1 MKGIKRILSEI
12 LILFLL
18 SVPAPAACADLY
30 AFSSDTGRVLD
41 SFAAEYGWSREK
53 IESAEWTG
61 ARISS
66 GNARSTVQSII

>member
-30 AFSSDTGRVLD
+30 AFSSDTDRVLD

-61 ARISS
+61 VGGIRYMRAA
-66 GNARSTVQSII
+66 GPQKEY